1 MGHAD
6 KARPHMLLITGI
18 PGIGKTTV
26 IRRVAEALRDT
37 EVRGFFT
44 AEIREEGERRGFRL
58 IDFAGQ
64 ESVIAHVDFPRTQ
77 RVGKYGV
84 NVSAI
89 DEATASLAPDPSAQT
104 YLVDEIG
111 KMECLSHRFVDS
123 IRALLAGRTPVIATV
138 GQRGGGFIAEVKTM
152 PQCVLWEVTRE
163 NRDALPGRILDWLKD
178 ARARAS
184 KRAQP

>member
-6 KARPHMLLITGI
+6 KDRLHVLLITGV

-26 IRRVAEALRDT
+26 IRRVAEALGDM

-44 AEIREEGERRGFRL
+44 AEIREDGERRGFRL

-64 ESVIAHVDFPRTQ
+64 ESVIAHEDFPKTH

-84 NVSAI
+84 NVAAI
-89 DEATASLAPDPSAQT
+89 DDATSSLAPDPSAQI

-111 KMECLSHRFVDS
+111 KMESLSDRFVDS
-123 IRALLAGRTPVIATV
+123 IRALLEGSTPVVATV
-138 GQRGGGFIAEVKTM
+138 GQRGGGFIAEVKDM
-152 PQCVLWEVTRE
+152 PQCFLWEVTKE
-163 NRDALPGRILDWLKD
+163 NRDAMPGRILDRLESM
-178 ARARAS
+178 RAGS
-184 KRAQP
+184 